1 MTDAPASDLVIEP
14 SAVADWLD
22 VEVGWVDDAIAEG
35 LPILGYRS
43 DGIPLLI
50 VGEVRAWLR
59 RPTLDDDA
67 T

>member
-1 MTDAPASDLVIEP
+1 MTDAPAS
-14 SAVADWLD
+14 
-22 VEVGWVDDAIAEG
+22 
-35 LPILGYRS
+35 
-43 DGIPLLI
+43 GIPLLI

>member
-1 MTDAPASDLVIEP
+1 VTETLAADLVLEP
-14 SAVADWLD
+14 EAVAAWLD
-22 VEVGWVDDAIAEG
+22 VEPGWVADAIDRG
-35 LPILGYRS
+35 LPVLGFRS
-43 DGIPLLI
+43 DGVPLLV

>member
-1 MTDAPASDLVIEP
+1 VTQALAADLVVEP
-14 SAVADWLD
+14 AAVAAWLD
-22 VEVGWVDDAIAEG
+22 VEPEWVATAIAQG
-35 LPILGYRS
+35 LPVLGYRS
-43 DGIPLLI
+43 DGVPLLV

>member
-1 MTDAPASDLVIEP
+1 VTEALAADLLLEP
-14 SAVADWLD
+14 EAVAAWLE
-22 VEVGWVDDAIAEG
+22 VEPRWVAAAIERG
-35 LPILGYRS
+35 LPVLGFRS
-43 DGIPLLI
+43 DGVPLLV

>member
-1 MTDAPASDLVIEP
+1 VTEALASDLVVEP
-14 SAVADWLD
+14 AAVAAWLD
-22 VEVGWVDDAIAEG
+22 VEPGWVAGAIAEG
-35 LPILGYRS
+35 LPVLGYRS
-43 DGIPLLI
+43 DGVPLLV

>member
-1 MTDAPASDLVIEP
+1 VTEAPAADLVLEP
-14 SAVADWLD
+14 EAVAAWLD
-22 VEVGWVDDAIAEG
+22 VEPGWVAAAIDRG
-35 LPILGYRS
+35 LPVLGFRS
-43 DGIPLLI
+43 DGVPLLV